1 MVNNWLKFIQ
11 YKLFPPTCIVCDQ
24 AGFENKDICT
34 ACYADLMLNTCHCRL
49 CAMPLT
55 AKTDHMQLCGQC
67 LKKTP
72 RYQQVS
78 APFLYQH
85 SIRWLITGLKFHR
98 QVKNA
103 RLLGQLFVDHLPP
116 EHPLPDFIVPV
127 PLHPKRYRQRGFNQ
141 SQEIATTVA
150 RQLEIPLHPNLC
162 RRIKYTQQQSL
173 LHAKQ
178 RHKNIRN
185 AFSVSAFPQGSN
197 IVIFDDVMTTG
208 ATASELVKVL
218 KQAGAGHVWIWVCAR
233 A

>member
-11 YKLFPPTCIVCDQ
+11 HKLFPPTCIVCDQ
-24 AGFENKDICT
+24 AGFGYKDICA
-34 ACYADLMLNTCHCRL
+34 ACYADLMLNTYHCRL
-49 CAMPLT
+49 CATPLIS
-55 AKTDHMQLCGQC
+55 KTDHMQLCGQC
-67 LKKTP
+67 LKKPP

-103 RLLGQLFVDHLPP
+103 RLLGQLFVDHLPS
-116 EHPLPDFIVPV
+116 EHPSPDFIVPV

-150 RQLEIPLHPNLC
+150 RQLEIPLRPNLC
-162 RRIKYTQQQSL
+162 QRIKYTPPQSL

-178 RHKNIRN
+178 RHKNIRH
-185 AFSVSAFPQGSN
+185 AFNVSAFPQGSN

-218 KQAGAGHVWIWVCAR
+218 KQAGAGQVWIWVCAR